1 MPKREVDW
9 AHWRRL
15 YVRGADD
22 VTLESVSAIP
32 GAPTLNS
39 LKKRSAR
46 EDWPGLRKEFRHQV
60 AAKLRE
66 LDAEVAAEV
75 RQRHAN
81 LGKAMIGLAT
91 LGLQALLERSRQG
104 EKVVLDDLQIT
115 RLARVGA
122 EIERKAL
129 GLEELSVNFR
139 ELKRPEDLAK
149 LSDEELVRLAGLA
162 AHREDEQ

>member
-1 MPKREVDW
+1 MPKRRVDW
-9 AHWRRL
+9 GHWRRL
-15 YVRGADD
+15 YVRGDSE
-22 VTLESVSAIP
+22 VTLESISRIP
-32 GAPTLNS
+32 GAPSLAS
-39 LKKRSAR
+39 LKRRSST
-46 EDWPGLRKEFRHQV
+46 EDWPGLRRDFQYQV
-60 AAKLRE
+60 ATRLRE
-66 LDAEVAAEV
+66 IDAEHAAEV

-91 LGLQALLERSRQG
+91 LGLQTLLEQSKQG

-129 GLEELSVNFR
+129 GLEELSINFR

-149 LSDEELVRLAGLA
+149 LSDEELVRLASLA
-162 AHREDEQ
+162 VHREEE